1 LMSLDLKAD
10 LLVLSSCDTA
20 RGRAPAGEG
29 ITGMLWA
36 AFVAGAPTT
45 LAAQWAVES
54 SSTADLMLAFHRHYL
69 EARYGG
75 ARFAK
80 AAALRD
86 AARELIAGGEHA
98 HPFYWAAFAV
108 EGSPN

>member
-1 LMSLDLKAD
+1 
-10 LLVLSSCDTA
+10 
-20 RGRAPAGEG
+20 
-29 ITGMLWA
+29 MLWA

-45 LAAQWAVES
+45 LASQWAVES
-54 SSTADLMLAFHRHYL
+54 NSTADLMIAFHRRYL
-69 EARYGG
+69 EARRTG
-75 ARFAK
+75 AGFAK

-86 AARELIAGGEHA
+86 AARELIAKGGDHA